1 MRTPAILA
9 LAACL
14 GAIPARAQTDAPED
28 APSAGEASA
37 IARPSAARRV
47 VRVFDFEEQDTAD
60 TPLPQNWWA
69 AQDNPPQR
77 PRPGFPIWNRPRL
90 DFQVAHTGGGS
101 ARVPARGGSTCLRL
115 APGVIPVF
123 PGGDYRIEGFV
134 MTRGMRHARAGLI
147 ARFLDQSGE
156 PISGAESFS
165 ELVVSEDEWTPLEA
179 ELIGLFPEAVFL
191 QLDLVV
197 LQPQHRPGDPPDMWR
212 EDIEAVAYF
221 DDISVTQIA
230 RVEVSSPA
238 PMGVFLDPEIPEVGV
253 LVRDLTGERLV
264 GDLRVYDIDGRVVDR
279 AHLRIGRGGIES
291 NWRPDIKRY
300 GWYRARLDVYA
311 NDEVLGRAQTAFLFL
326 PERSGSGGGGSGGD
340 GRGATHRARFGVD
353 LTDLPLSAW
362 DAAPPLLER
371 LGVGAVTLNAMV
383 DREGFDSR
391 DRIESIASATSAL
404 RDRWAE
410 VTLGVFPPESWP
422 PPGELAR
429 YNSWREAIFDRSDV
443 WAERIDPLLDRF
455 GQRVDRWQVDQPGWP
470 PVMDAAFVEANAEFV
485 SRLSRLVPGPV
496 LTAPARADAPPARNR
511 LGHLGRVVL
520 GAEAYLRPEAIAE
533 ALRTYR
539 DVAAR
544 SRTELALAIDPIDLK
559 VFGGRAQADDIAHK
573 AVLAR
578 AAGDIADDA
587 RPLRLLLAEPL
598 VIHRG
603 RRTRYEPT
611 PASGAWRTL
620 ADHLSTRRVALRLP
634 SDEGVHA
641 YLLSPL
647 SGVSASVG
655 PVVVAWSDRAVRT
668 PDTLQMRLGDGTLRV
683 VDLFGNERTVSPG
696 PSSAGAEH
704 TLALGSS
711 PVFVHGVDEELVRFQ
726 ASFMIDP
733 PTLPTENRVL
743 DRFVVLTNPWPVS
756 VAGRYAIY
764 PPDFETIGRTDS
776 RWSFAPA
783 AGTFEIPAQGEL
795 RLPITAALSPLEQAG
810 EREIVMDVRLTADR
824 SRGIVRL
831 RTSMGV
837 GTEGVDVRLVTRR
850 APNLAGRD
858 IHIEAVVTNTSD
870 EARAFDITVVA
881 GPEYPRQQG
890 SLGEL
895 EPGASVM
902 RRFVFPD
909 ARDRI
914 PGRRVFV
921 SLRDVDTGARVNKS
935 VEID

>member
-14 GAIPARAQTDAPED
+14 AAIPARAQIDAPED
-28 APSAGEASA
+28 APEVGASEQSS

-77 PRPGFPIWNRPRL
+77 PRPGFRIWNRPRL

-147 ARFLDQSGE
+147 ARFLDQGGE
-156 PISGAESFS
+156 PVPGAESYS
-165 ELVVSEDEWTPLEA
+165 ELVVSEDDWTPIDA

-212 EDIEAVAYF
+212 EDLEAVAYF
-221 DDISVTQIA
+221 DDITVTQIA
-230 RVEVSSPA
+230 RVEVTSPA

-264 GDLRVYDIDGRVVDR
+264 GDLRVYDIDGRIVDR
-279 AHLRIGRGGIES
+279 ASLRIGRGGIES
-291 NWRPDIKRY
+291 SWRPDIKRY
-300 GWYRARLDVYA
+300 GWYHARLDVYA
-311 NDEVLGRAQTAFLFL
+311 NDEVLGRAQTSFLFL
-326 PERSGSGGGGSGGD
+326 PPRSGGGD
-340 GRGATHRARFGVD
+340 GRGATHRARFG
-353 LTDLPLSAW
+353 LELADLPLSAW
-362 DAAPPLLER
+362 GAAPSLMER
-371 LGVGAVTLNAMV
+371 LGAGAVTLNAMI
-383 DREGFDSR
+383 DRESFDAV
-391 DRIESIASATSAL
+391 DRIETIASATSAL

-410 VTLGVFPPESWP
+410 VTLGVFPEGAWP
-422 PPGELAR
+422 PSGELSR
-429 YNSWREAIFDRSDV
+429 YNSWREAMLDRPDV

-455 GQRVDRWQVDQPGWP
+455 GQRVDRWQVDQPASP
-470 PVMDAAFVEANAEFV
+470 PQMDAGFVEANAEFV
-485 SRLSRLVPGPV
+485 SRLSRLVPGPM
-496 LTAPARADAPPARNR
+496 LSAPARADAPAARDR
-511 LGHLGRVVL
+511 LRHLGRVVL
-520 GAEAYLRPEAIAE
+520 MADANLRPEAIVE
-533 ALRTYR
+533 ALRPYR
-539 DVAAR
+539 DAAAR
-544 SRTELALAIDPIDLK
+544 SRTELALALAPIDVK
-559 VFGGRAQADDIAHK
+559 VFGGRAQADDIARK
-573 AVLAR
+573 AMLAR
-578 AAGDIADDA
+578 AATDIPAGDDA
-587 RPLRLLLAEPL
+587 RPLRLLLSDPL

-603 RRTRYEPT
+603 RRTRFEPT
-611 PASGAWRTL
+611 PASAAWRTL

-634 SDEGVHA
+634 SDEGVYA
-641 YLLSPL
+641 YLLSPV
-647 SGVSASVG
+647 SGASEQAG
-655 PVVVAWSDRAVRT
+655 PVLVAWSDRAVRT

-683 VDLFGNERTVSPG
+683 VDLFGNESRITPG
-696 PSSAGAEH
+696 PASAGAEH
-704 TLALGSS
+704 TLTLGSS
-711 PVFVHGVDEELVRFQ
+711 PVFVHGIDEELVRFQ
-726 ASFMIDP
+726 ASFAIDP

-743 DRFVVLTNPWPVS
+743 DRFVVLKNPWPVS

-764 PPDFETIGRTDS
+764 PPDFEAIGRTDS
-776 RWSFAPA
+776 RWTFAPA
-783 AGTFEIPAQGEL
+783 AGTFEIPAHGEL

-824 SRGIVRL
+824 QRGIVRL
-831 RTSMGV
+831 RTTMGV
-837 GTEGVDVRLVTRR
+837 GTEGVDVRVVARR

-858 IHIEAVVTNTSD
+858 IHIEASVTNTSGD
-870 EARAFDITVVA
+870 ARAFDITVVA
-881 GPEYPRQQG
+881 GAEYPRQQG
-890 SLGEL
+890 SIGEL

-902 RRFVFPD
+902 RRFVFAD

-921 SLRDVDTGARVNKS
+921 SIRDVDTGARVNKS